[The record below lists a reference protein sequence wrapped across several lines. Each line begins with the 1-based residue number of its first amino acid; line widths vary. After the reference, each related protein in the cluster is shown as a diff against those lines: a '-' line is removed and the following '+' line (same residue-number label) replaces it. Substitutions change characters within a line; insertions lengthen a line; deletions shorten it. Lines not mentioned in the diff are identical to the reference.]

1 MKSNTVDVNP
11 NISVITLNTKGLN
24 ITIKDRDC
32 LTDFFKMTQFY
43 IYETHLN
50 IRHI

>member
-11 NISVITLNTKGLN
+11 NIPVITLNTKGLN

-32 LTDFFKMTQFY
+32 LTGFFKMTQLY

-50 IRHI
+50 IRHR